1 MNYAATLAVLMVLA
15 FVFPLLVRLAADYG
29 VARSTTTTTLF
40 VLAAFG
46 FAVASIRA
54 RVTTH
59 RSQLE
64 RLATVK
70 KQIEQDPF
78 NPRAFFVEGEHVG
91 AVLLQLGRRRE
102 ASEMI
107 DRYAQL
113 GGARESE
120 ILSLK
125 EALTRTERRQRREA

>member
-1 MNYAATLAVLMVLA
+1 MNYAASLAVLMVLA
-15 FVFPLLVRLAADYG
+15 FVFPLLVRFAADYG
-29 VARSTTTTTLF
+29 LGRSTTTAALF

-46 FAVASIRA
+46 FAVTGIRA
-54 RVTTH
+54 RVGNH
-59 RSQLE
+59 RTLLE
-64 RLATVK
+64 RLAHARE
-70 KQIEQDPF
+70 QIERDPF

-91 AVLLQLGRRRE
+91 TVLLKLGRRRE

-120 ILSLK
+120 ILALRG
-125 EALTRTERRQRREA
+125 ALTRAERRQRREA